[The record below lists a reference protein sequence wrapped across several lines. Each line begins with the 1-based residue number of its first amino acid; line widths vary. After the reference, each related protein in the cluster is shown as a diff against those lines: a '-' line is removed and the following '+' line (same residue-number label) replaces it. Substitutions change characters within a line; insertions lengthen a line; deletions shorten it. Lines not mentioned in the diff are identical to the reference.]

1 MAAVAAVGAFDTA
14 HGDMVHDTSFDYY
27 GTRMATA
34 SSDRLVKVFD
44 VAPGENGQT
53 THVADLNGHDG
64 PVWQVSWAHPKFG
77 SVLASCSFDR
87 KVIVWK
93 ESESARGQFSQVFS
107 HTHHGSVN
115 AVAFAPHEFGL
126 VLACGSS
133 DGSASVLTYK
143 PAENVWDVQTI
154 PDAHSIGCTSV
165 SFAPA
170 VPAGAVLAGA
180 GDPPAPSP
188 RLTLA
193 TGGCDNTAKVW
204 LRDDATGTWQCDAT
218 LRMHADWVRDVAFCP
233 NGTLPVKQL
242 ATAGQDGQ
250 VVLWTKG
257 GGGGGGAAADADA
270 NGWTGTSLHNFAP
283 QPVWR
288 VSWSL
293 SGNVLA
299 ATDGSGAVSLWKE
312 EADGAWVRAA
322 DVAASA

>member
-1 MAAVAAVGAFDTA
+1 VA
-14 HGDMVHDTSFDYY
+14 
-27 GTRMATA
+27 
-34 SSDRLVKVFD
+34 
-44 VAPGENGQT
+44 
-53 THVADLNGHDG
+53 
-64 PVWQVSWAHPKFG
+64 WAHPKFG
-77 SVLASCSFDR
+77 QIVASCSFDR
-87 KVIVWK
+87 RVLVWK
-93 ESESARGQFSQVFS
+93 ESEQQRGAFTQVFS

-126 VLACGSS
+126 VLACGSC
-133 DGSASVLTYK
+133 DGIVSVLTYK
-143 PAENVWDVQTI
+143 PAENVWDVASI

-170 VPAGAVLAGA
+170 VPAGAVMPSSA
-180 GDPPAPSP
+180 GDPPAPQP

-193 TGGCDNTAKVW
+193 TGGCDNTAKIW
-204 LRDDATGTWQCDAT
+204 HRDDSTGTWKCDET
-218 LRMHADWVRDVAFCP
+218 LNMHSDWVRDVAFCP

-250 VVLWTKG
+250 VILWTQAGSGADGDGWKG
-257 GGGGGGAAADADA
+257 
-270 NGWTGTSLHNFAP
+270 TVLHNFAP

-299 ATDGSGAVSLWKE
+299 ATDGTGSVSLWKE

-322 DVAASA
+322 DVAGA